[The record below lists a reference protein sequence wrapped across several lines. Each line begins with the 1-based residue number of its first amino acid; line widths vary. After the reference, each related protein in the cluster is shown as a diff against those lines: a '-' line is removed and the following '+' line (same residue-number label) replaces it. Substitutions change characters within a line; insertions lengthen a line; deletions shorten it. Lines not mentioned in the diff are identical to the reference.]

1 MVDIPSSEDFISA
14 GKAQFDFS
22 WDIVVSFIKLFDEAG
37 DYNVDVQDGEQD
49 FWESAKQ
56 RVQTAIA
63 IAQQGVELILKG
75 KIVEISP
82 YLLISGS
89 PSDWPKN
96 NIARGVSFSEFRTI
110 DAQDLVKV
118 YNLFSEH
125 QLNQD
130 FVDKFNVLR
139 KLRNQVMHTVDNT
152 LRISAIEVIV
162 KILEMHEALFPD
174 GNWIRTR
181 HDFLMESPVSKL
193 FTTEGTESVIVWEF
207 YLIFSLLKPAQVQH
221 FFGIDKKQRKYFC
234 PECRYQCIEYNQV
247 EPKYAVLRP
256 NSATS
261 TDLYCFV
268 CETNHPLIRQSCID
282 TTCPGN
288 VISDDEYYI
297 CCTCGLEQ
305 ELSDPAAAAIPST
318 LTPSIPIIPPLTTPE
333 S

>member
-1 MVDIPSSEDFISA
+1 LIVDIPSSEEFISA

-22 WDIVVSFIKLFDEAG
+22 WDIVISFIKLFDEAG
-37 DYNVDVQDGEQD
+37 EYNVDVQDDEQE

-96 NIARGVSFSEFRTI
+96 NNARGVNFSEFRTI

-130 FVDKFNVLR
+130 FVDRFNVLR
-139 KLRNQVMHTVDNT
+139 KIRNQVMHTVDKK
-152 LRISAIEVIV
+152 LKISANEVIV
-162 KILEMHEALFPD
+162 KILEMHEALIPNE
-174 GNWIRTR
+174 NWVQTR
-181 HDFLMESPVSKL
+181 RNFLMESPASLLYSVDGV
-193 FTTEGTESVIVWEF
+193 EGMVVEEF
-207 YLIFSLLKPAQVQH
+207 SLIFSLLKPAQVKH

-234 PECRYQCIEYNQV
+234 PECRYQCIEYIQV

-268 CETNHPLIRQSCID
+268 CETNHPLIRQSCIY

-288 VISDDEYYI
+288 VISDDGHYI

-305 ELSDPAAAAIPST
+305 STVVPVVATVSSPLTLPIPL
-318 LTPSIPIIPPLTTPE
+318 LTPPQS
-333 S
+333 

>member
-1 MVDIPSSEDFISA
+1 MIVDIPSSEDFISA

-37 DYNVDVQDGEQD
+37 DYNVDVQEEEHE

-89 PSDWPKN
+89 PSEWPKN
-96 NIARGVSFSEFRTI
+96 NIERGVSFSDFRTI

-152 LRISAIEVIV
+152 LRISALEVII
-162 KILEMHEALFPD
+162 KILEMHEALFPNE
-174 GNWIRTR
+174 NWIKTR
-181 HDFLMESPVSKL
+181 NDFVIESPASKL
-193 FTTEGTESVIVWEF
+193 FTSEGVEAEVAREF
-207 YLIFSLLKPAQVQH
+207 YLIFSMLKPAQIAR
-221 FFGIDKKQRKYFC
+221 FFKVDKTKRHYIC
-234 PECRYQCIEYNQV
+234 PECYDHCKEYNETV
-247 EPKYAVLRP
+247 PTFAFLKP
-256 NSATS
+256 NTS
-261 TDLYCFV
+261 ISTQLYCFV
-268 CETNHPLIRQSCID
+268 CNDNHTVIRHDCIGAL
-282 TTCPGN
+282 CKGN
-288 VISDDEYYI
+288 VISDEYYM
-297 CCTCGLEQ
+297 CCTCGEEQ
-305 ELSDPAAAAIPST
+305 
-318 LTPSIPIIPPLTTPE
+318 
-333 S
+333 